1 MTTHK
6 PGSKA
11 RAKPAAPRPR
21 LSKLPAPAGPPH
33 GSHGLS
39 KRFERTAP
47 SGPALR
53 LSKRLAPDGNGAAD
67 EGGSEA
73 SPAVQPEAPNDF
85 LALPTRELILRLV
98 ETLKGL

>member
-6 PGSKA
+6 PGAKA

-21 LSKLPAPAGPPH
+21 LSKLPAPADQPK
-33 GSHGLS
+33 GSQGLS
-39 KRFERTAP
+39 KRFEHTAP
-47 SGPALR
+47 SAPALR
-53 LSKRLAPDGNGAAD
+53 LSRNGSGAAD
-67 EGGSEA
+67 EGPGDA
-73 SPAVQPEAPNDF
+73 APAGQPETPQDF